1 MSVDAPTTEA
11 KMKAKETKMKF
22 MEADAKIK
30 LLEVEAKLMAK
41 ENKIMLTNLESI
53 TDLDRME
60 WFQMR
65 QKMVR
70 VHEA

>member
-1 MSVDAPTTEA
+1 
-11 KMKAKETKMKF
+11 
-22 MEADAKIK
+22 
-30 LLEVEAKLMAK
+30 LEVEAKLMAK

-53 TDLDRME
+53 TDPDRME